1 MGIKNKVSGGCLIR
15 AGKNNYS
22 FQRSNK
28 SNISF
33 RILYLIPLFFICFS
47 FNSFSS
53 DLGLGYKDGNLI
65 LKMQWTEN
73 LASEAGFSLSL
84 DFGENKNSLMYT
96 LISPVIF
103 TLINQE
109 YVKVSLGLTVI
120 DTVYISGPDIYYK
133 NNYMFLVKVPEVELK
148 LPFDMNFSFVFSAGL
163 KMILDLDFRGNYSSS
178 QLLLYGL
185 NVEHFGLI
193 YYF

>member
-1 MGIKNKVSGGCLIR
+1 MKGSGESLIR
-15 AGKNNYS
+15 AEKNNNS
-22 FQRSNK
+22 LQQGNNSTLC
-28 SNISF
+28 F
-33 RILYLIPLFFICFS
+33 RTFYLISVFFVCFS

-53 DLGLGYKDGNLI
+53 DFGLGYKDGNLI
-65 LKMQWTEN
+65 IKMQWTDN
-73 LASEAGFSLSL
+73 LASEAGFSLNL
-84 DFGENKNSLMYT
+84 DFGENKNSLIYT
-96 LISPVIF
+96 LVSPIIV